1 MLQCRV
7 LIITTVVPIISKWFC
22 GLLSYFFHFFLFFFS
37 FCMCCVHFVLQSWK
51 NTEVSSLE

>member
-22 GLLSYFFHFFLFFFS
+22 GLLSYFFHFFLFFFFLYVLCA
-37 FCMCCVHFVLQSWK
+37 FCLA
-51 NTEVSSLE
+51 ELEEHGGFKP